1 MFRSPTHFLI
11 WIAAAGVLTFLV
23 APIVI
28 VVIASF
34 NDSQILSFPLERFSM
49 RWYEALVADV
59 ALIEAFHVSIIVAA
73 VATLLSI
80 LIGIPAAF
88 AINRY
93 DFRGR
98 DLVSVFLLSPLMIP
112 LIVLGLAVLLVI
124 AALGARPTLASF
136 VWMHVLITVPYVVRT
151 VLATL
156 VRFDIT
162 LEEVALSL
170 GANDFR
176 VKIHVTLPL
185 IRPGIIAGG
194 FFAFMTSFDN
204 VPISIFLGSA
214 RMTTLPVKI
223 YSQIEAYGLDPVF
236 AAISSVIIVLTLVIM
251 LLLDRYVGL
260 DYLRSDS

>member
-1 MFRSPTHFLI
+1 M
-11 WIAAAGVLTFLV
+11 
-23 APIVI
+23 
-28 VVIASF
+28 
-34 NDSQILSFPLERFSM
+34 
-49 RWYEALVADV
+49 
-59 ALIEAFHVSIIVAA
+59 
-73 VATLLSI
+73 
-80 LIGIPAAF
+80 
-88 AINRY
+88 
-93 DFRGR
+93 
-98 DLVSVFLLSPLMIP
+98 MIP

-214 RMTTLPVKI
+214 RMSTLPVKI